1 MDLPSY
7 DDPEFHDET
16 LYPMRKSLNTFKS
29 SPIDDIKFK
38 FPTLPPLFN
47 WDLIDKVIKILT

>member
-16 LYPMRKSLNTFKS
+16 LYPMHKSLNTFKS
-29 SPIDDIKFK
+29 SLIDDIKFK
-38 FPTLPPLFN
+38 FPSAPPLFN
-47 WDLIDKVIKILT
+47 WDLIDKVI